1 LAARNACGKARH
13 SDSGQKIDENPGAR
27 YPLTGTG
34 NSAGFQSFCMK
45 KLHRADLYNFSRFD
59 ESRNIDFHGL
69 LWVRQGGNVAVDPL
83 PLSPHDERHL
93 AELGGAALVIVTN
106 SDHVRDVVRFAEK
119 SSFPVACSGW
129 LGDGDEPVAGLRVF
143 ELSGSKTPGELALL
157 ITGTGAPT
165 LVTGD
170 LIRAHQGGSLNLL
183 PDSKL
188 SDRSQ
193 ALASLRRLCELTEI
207 EAVLP
212 GDGWPV
218 FRDGARALRELA
230 QAAGA

>member
-1 LAARNACGKARH
+1 
-13 SDSGQKIDENPGAR
+13 
-27 YPLTGTG
+27 
-34 NSAGFQSFCMK
+34 MK

-93 AELGGAALVIVTN
+93 AELGGAALVIITN
-106 SDHVRDVVRFAEK
+106 SDHVRDVVRFAEITGARVLGPRAERNT
-119 SSFPVACSGW
+119 FPVACSGW
-129 LGDGDEPVAGLRVF
+129 LGDGDEPVPGLSVI

-157 ITGTGAPT
+157 IAGADAPT

-183 PDSKL
+183 PDAKL
-188 SDRSQ
+188 SDRLQ
-193 ALASLRRLCELTEI
+193 ALASVRRLCDLGEI

-218 FRDGARALRELA
+218 FRDGTRALRELA
-230 QAAGA
+230 EAAGA

>member
-1 LAARNACGKARH
+1 
-13 SDSGQKIDENPGAR
+13 
-27 YPLTGTG
+27 
-34 NSAGFQSFCMK
+34 MK

-83 PLSPHDERHL
+83 PLSAHDERHL
-93 AELGGAALVIVTN
+93 AELGGAALVIITN
-106 SDHVRDVVRFAEK
+106 SDHVRDVVRFAEITGARVLGPRAEQNT
-119 SSFPVACSGW
+119 FPVACSGW
-129 LGDGDEPVAGLRVF
+129 LGDGDEPVPGLSVI

-157 ITGTGAPT
+157 IAGAGAPT

-183 PDSKL
+183 PDAKL

-193 ALASLRRLCELTEI
+193 ALASVRRLCELGEI

-230 QAAGA
+230 EAVGA